1 LADKRAL
8 GAPALAV
15 PRPIPLVAVE
25 VENLHAVNVPNL
37 RRREAYVV
45 LGRSVS
51 SVDIPERWPADGVD
65 VAWLLRTIRSVA
77 PHNVEDGQRIEIARM
92 QQLLAE
98 RD

>member
-1 LADKRAL
+1 MSC
-8 GAPALAV
+8 
-15 PRPIPLVAVE
+15 LVAPS
-25 VENLHAVNVPNL
+25 HQGTFPN
-37 RRREAYVV
+37 A
-45 LGRSVS
+45 GQ
-51 SVDIPERWPADGVD
+51 ADGVD